1 MDKPSRHQTMFML
14 LLLFAI
20 SFTLIL
26 SSLVLSSPAPGMLFR
41 QVANRL
47 KALPPIRFLRRTMPC
62 PKDIQVTEEK
72 VALNLSAV
80 SYDALL
86 QALGGI
92 LQTGGRYSPG
102 TCKALEKVALII
114 PYRDREKNL
123 HILLRNLVPFLVRQQ
138 LEFTIFVVEQ
148 TKDYLF
154 NRCLMFNVGFVEAQK
169 RGNFTCFIIQDT
181 DLIPRDNRNLYRC
194 DKVPRHFVTSRGN
207 ETWKQN
213 VSACFY
219 RLPYPSF
226 IGGVLGLRKDH
237 MNKSNGCSNYFYGW
251 GSEDDD
257 LKIRMEDT
265 GLDVVRYPG
274 EIGAYYTLKH
284 EKQTRNPQ
292 GEILRQTT
300 KKRMK
305 KDGLNS
311 LQYELVD
318 AKEKELYTWLLV
330 KPPPPPASIYGTT
343 PTP

>member
-1 MDKPSRHQTMFML
+1 
-14 LLLFAI
+14 
-20 SFTLIL
+20 
-26 SSLVLSSPAPGMLFR
+26 
-41 QVANRL
+41 
-47 KALPPIRFLRRTMPC
+47 
-62 PKDIQVTEEK
+62 
-72 VALNLSAV
+72 
-80 SYDALL
+80 
-86 QALGGI
+86 
-92 LQTGGRYSPG
+92 
-102 TCKALEKVALII
+102 
-114 PYRDREKNL
+114 
-123 HILLRNLVPFLVRQQ
+123 
-138 LEFTIFVVEQ
+138 
-148 TKDYLF
+148 
-154 NRCLMFNVGFVEAQK
+154 MFNVGFVEAQK

-207 ETWKQN
+207 ETWKQK
-213 VSACFY
+213 
-219 RLPYPSF
+219 LPYPSF

-257 LKIRMEDT
+257 LKIR
-265 GLDVVRYPG
+265 
-274 EIGAYYTLKH
+274 
-284 EKQTRNPQ
+284 
-292 GEILRQTT
+292 EILRQTT